1 MNRRALV
8 ALLSGLVLAA
18 AAGIAW
24 TQDMNAPARDLF
36 GAIREPAPL
45 AARTIGGYSEGC
57 IAGATALPITGPA
70 WQAMRLQ
77 RNRNW
82 GHPNLVAYLERFAT
96 DAQRLDG
103 WPGLLVGDMAQPRGG
118 PMASGHASHQT
129 GLDADIWYLPMP
141 NHVLSNE
148 ERASMSAINLLRPGT
163 LEVDPQKWNEGLFR
177 LLRRAASYPE
187 VARIFV
193 SPGIK
198 QMLCNAAGR
207 DRDWLR
213 VIRPWYGHADHF
225 HVRLDCPPGDGG
237 CVEQA
242 APPAGDGCGE
252 ELAYWL
258 GPEPY
263 RPAPGPPQPPAP
275 PKTLRDLPATC
286 TTVLMAGFV
295 EPPPPPLPRPRP

>member
-1 MNRRALV
+1 MMRRALLV
-8 ALLSGLVLAA
+8 LVSGLIAA
-18 AAGIAW
+18 AGAAGIAY

-45 AARTIGGYSEGC
+45 ASRTIGGYSEGC
-57 IAGATALPITGPA
+57 IAGAVALPVTGPA

-82 GHPNLVAYLERFAT
+82 GHPTLVDYLEKLAT
-96 DAQRLDG
+96 DVARFDD

-141 NHVLSNE
+141 GHVLSND
-148 ERASMSAINLLRPGT
+148 ERASISAINLLRPGT
-163 LEVDPQKWNEGLFR
+163 LEVDPAKWNEGLFR

-198 QMLCNAAGR
+198 QMLCDGAGR

-225 HVRLDCPPGDGG
+225 HVRLDCPAGDGG
-237 CVEQA
+237 CQDQA
-242 APPAGDGCGE
+242 PPPAGDGCGE

-275 PKTLRDLPATC
+275 PKTLADLPAAC
-286 TTVLMAGFV
+286 TTVLMAGYV
-295 EPPPPPLPRPRP
+295 PPTSPVPRPRP